1 MDLKNL
7 LDNVLAL
14 GSNISIKDG
23 KEIYKNR
30 LVSNL
35 SSKKINDIYHIYS
48 KVAEEDNSKE
58 YSCHIKYNL
67 KGERVIGA
75 TCTCSTYEEFSK
87 HKTNYICK
95 HIIATIFYFY
105 IVAKNRIKKINKEN
119 PALSKSKEC
128 KVAKGSVEKK
138 ILNLDLDIKRNDNK
152 TFDIQIRIGENT
164 TYLIPKINEF
174 LKCKEVKGQLRIN
187 GEFLYNSSSMKFKEE
202 DERLLNYIVL
212 NLNKEDSFKVIE
224 GKILRVNEEY
234 IEEILKLV
242 SDNRKVKLNYDYIN
256 YESYIIKEDI
266 PLSFTVKIDFDKII
280 LTTKKKLP
288 IPLNDNFTVFLN
300 DRKIYLPS
308 DNQINNYKVLYHKL
322 KSNGKIEY
330 PKQESYINK
339 LFNLLSNISKDIMLG
354 EGVKNLCRNYYK
366 VKFFFKN
373 ENNNIKC
380 KATVNYFGKTINILD
395 KNIDYFL
402 RDNNFE
408 EEISMKLERYRF
420 IKKANEF
427 LFIGNDE
434 ERYDFFT
441 SGLKFFEEFSILE
454 FAKSFNEVNLVGSND
469 IHAIFEGQDQ
479 GLRFKYDI
487 DGLEY
492 SEYINVLQALE
503 DNRDFYKT
511 KTGRLLNLRDL
522 GIANFFNIIDN
533 LIYNQEIYDGEIE
546 IDKSKAIFIEDNIEN
561 YNLNFIRGAE
571 VLKVVSKRLE
581 SRVIEE
587 VNGIKEL
594 NGTLRNYQLTG
605 VNYLLSLSEMNFGG
619 ILADEMGLG
628 KTIQVIAFLLHKK
641 NKRSLVVT
649 PTSLI
654 YNWKEEF
661 EKFAP
666 SLNVGIIHGSKS
678 ARNKILDN
686 KEDYD
691 VLLTTYGTIKN
702 DIEFYKNEIFDYC
715 IIDEAQNIKNPK
727 AQNTKII
734 KEINAKV
741 KFALTGTPIENSLI
755 ELWSIFDFIMPGYL
769 FDEKKFKKKFVN
781 RSEKEIE
788 ELRSLIKP
796 FILRRLKRDVI
807 TELPEKIEK
816 KYYVPMTSEQK
827 LTYKNYMKEVK
838 LKLKTG
844 EDDNITIFSY
854 LTRLRQIC
862 QDPILVNKDY
872 TGDSGKLNVALE
884 IIEEV
889 IEDNN
894 KMLVFSQFTSV
905 LKKIEEELN
914 VRKIKNKY
922 LDGSTSAKE
931 RIKLVSEFNESKEP
945 EIFLISLKA
954 GGTGLNLTSA
964 KFVMHMDPWWNPAIE
979 DQATDRAHRIGQKNI
994 VEVIK
999 LVAKDTIEEKI
1010 IQLQEDKREIIN
1022 SVMSDDS
1029 LNINNISKLTNEEI
1043 LDLFK

>member
-14 GSNISIKDG
+14 GSNIGIKDG

-48 KVAEEDNSKE
+48 KVTEEDNSKA
-58 YSCHIKYNL
+58 YSCHIKCNL
-67 KGERVIGA
+67 KSEKVIGA

-87 HKTNYICK
+87 YKSNYICK
-95 HIIATIFYFY
+95 HIIASIFYFY
-105 IVAKNRIKKINKEN
+105 IVAKNRIKKMNKEN
-119 PALSKSKEC
+119 PALSKSKEV

-138 ILNLDLDIKRNDNK
+138 IINLDLDIKRNDNK

-202 DERLLNYIVL
+202 DEKLLRYIVL
-212 NLNKEDSFKVIE
+212 NLTKEDSFNVVE

-256 YESYIIKEDI
+256 YESYIIKEDM
-266 PLSFTVKIDFDKII
+266 PLSFTVKIELDKII

-288 IPLNDNFTVFLN
+288 IPLNDKFTVFLS

-308 DNQINNYKVLYHKL
+308 NKQINSYKLFYYKL
-322 KSNGKIEY
+322 KSNGKVEY
-330 PKQESYINK
+330 SKDEASINK
-339 LFNLLSNISKDIMLG
+339 LFNLLSNISKDIKLG
-354 EGVKNLCRNYYK
+354 EGVKNICRNYYK
-366 VKFFFKN
+366 VKFYFKN

-395 KNIDYFL
+395 KNINYFL

-434 ERYDFFT
+434 ERYEFFI
-441 SGLKFFEEFSILE
+441 SGLKFFEEFSTLE

-469 IHAIFEGQDQ
+469 IHAIFEGQDEE
-479 GLRFKYDI
+479 LRFMYNI

-503 DNRDFYKT
+503 DDRDFYKT
-511 KTGRLLNLRDL
+511 KKGRLLNLRDL
-522 GIANFFNIIDN
+522 GMANFFNIIDN
-533 LIYNQEIYDGEIE
+533 LIYNQEVYDGEIE
-546 IDKSKAIFIEDNIEN
+546 IDKSKAIFIEDNIES
-561 YNLNFIRGAE
+561 YNLNFIRGSE
-571 VLKVVSKRLE
+571 VLKLVSKRLE
-581 SRVIEE
+581 NRVIEE
-587 VNGIKEL
+587 VHGIKEL
-594 NGTLRNYQLTG
+594 NGTLRNYQVTG

-641 NKRSLVVT
+641 SKKSLVVT

-666 SLNVGIIHGSKS
+666 SLNVGVIHGSKS

-686 KEDYD
+686 KENYD

-727 AQNTKII
+727 SQNTKII
-734 KEINAKV
+734 KELNAKV

-769 FDEKKFKKKFVN
+769 FDEKKFKRKFVGRN
-781 RSEKEIE
+781 EKEID
-788 ELRSLIKP
+788 ELKSLIKP

-816 KYYVPMTSEQK
+816 KYYVPMTVKQK
-827 LTYKNYMKEVK
+827 LAYKNYMKEVK

-854 LTRLRQIC
+854 LTKLRQIC

-872 TGDSGKLNVALE
+872 IGDSGKLNVALE

-905 LKKIEEELN
+905 LKRIENELN
-914 VRKIKNKY
+914 IRKIKNKY
-922 LDGSTSAKE
+922 LDGATNAKE
-931 RIKLVSEFNESKEP
+931 RIKLVSEFNESTEP
-945 EIFLISLKA
+945 ELFLISLKA

-999 LVAKDTIEEKI
+999 LIAKDTIEEKI

>member
-1 MDLKNL
+1 
-7 LDNVLAL
+7 
-14 GSNISIKDG
+14 
-23 KEIYKNR
+23 
-30 LVSNL
+30 
-35 SSKKINDIYHIYS
+35 
-48 KVAEEDNSKE
+48 
-58 YSCHIKYNL
+58 
-67 KGERVIGA
+67 
-75 TCTCSTYEEFSK
+75 
-87 HKTNYICK
+87 
-95 HIIATIFYFY
+95 
-105 IVAKNRIKKINKEN
+105 
-119 PALSKSKEC
+119 
-128 KVAKGSVEKK
+128 
-138 ILNLDLDIKRNDNK
+138 
-152 TFDIQIRIGENT
+152 
-164 TYLIPKINEF
+164 
-174 LKCKEVKGQLRIN
+174 
-187 GEFLYNSSSMKFKEE
+187 
-202 DERLLNYIVL
+202 
-212 NLNKEDSFKVIE
+212 
-224 GKILRVNEEY
+224 
-234 IEEILKLV
+234 
-242 SDNRKVKLNYDYIN
+242 
-256 YESYIIKEDI
+256 
-266 PLSFTVKIDFDKII
+266 
-280 LTTKKKLP
+280 
-288 IPLNDNFTVFLN
+288 
-300 DRKIYLPS
+300 
-308 DNQINNYKVLYHKL
+308 
-322 KSNGKIEY
+322 
-330 PKQESYINK
+330 
-339 LFNLLSNISKDIMLG
+339 
-354 EGVKNLCRNYYK
+354 
-366 VKFFFKN
+366 
-373 ENNNIKC
+373 
-380 KATVNYFGKTINILD
+380 
-395 KNIDYFL
+395 
-402 RDNNFE
+402 
-408 EEISMKLERYRF
+408 
-420 IKKANEF
+420 
-427 LFIGNDE
+427 
-434 ERYDFFT
+434 
-441 SGLKFFEEFSILE
+441 
-454 FAKSFNEVNLVGSND
+454 
-469 IHAIFEGQDQ
+469 
-479 GLRFKYDI
+479 
-487 DGLEY
+487 
-492 SEYINVLQALE
+492 
-503 DNRDFYKT
+503 
-511 KTGRLLNLRDL
+511 
-522 GIANFFNIIDN
+522 
-533 LIYNQEIYDGEIE
+533 
-546 IDKSKAIFIEDNIEN
+546 
-561 YNLNFIRGAE
+561 
-571 VLKVVSKRLE
+571 
-581 SRVIEE
+581 
-587 VNGIKEL
+587 
-594 NGTLRNYQLTG
+594 
-605 VNYLLSLSEMNFGG
+605 MNFGG

-628 KTIQVIAFLLHKK
+628 KTIQLIAFLLHKK

-666 SLNVGIIHGSKS
+666 SLNIGIIHGSKS
-678 ARNKILDN
+678 TRNRILDN

-781 RSEKEIE
+781 RSENEIE

-827 LTYKNYMKEVK
+827 LAYKNYMKEVK

-914 VRKIKNKY
+914 IRKIKNKY

-931 RIKLVSEFNESKEP
+931 RIKLVSEFNDSKEP

-999 LVAKDTIEEKI
+999 LIAKDTIEEKI

>member
-35 SSKKINDIYHIYS
+35 SSKKVNDIYHIYS

-128 KVAKGSVEKK
+128 KVTKGRVEKK

-212 NLNKEDSFKVIE
+212 NLNKEDFFKVIE

-256 YESYIIKEDI
+256 YESYIIKEDM

-330 PKQESYINK
+330 PKQEAYINK

-354 EGVKNLCRNYYK
+354 EGVKNLCKNYYK

-546 IDKSKAIFIEDNIEN
+546 VDKSKAIFIEDNIEN

-827 LTYKNYMKEVK
+827 LAYKNYMKEVK

-905 LKKIEEELN
+905 LKNIEEELN
-914 VRKIKNKY
+914 IRKIKNKY

-999 LVAKDTIEEKI
+999 LIAKDTIEEKI

-1029 LNINNISKLTNEEI
+1029 LNINNIAKLTNEEI
-1043 LDLFK
+1043 LELFR

>member
-67 KGERVIGA
+67 KGKRVIGA
-75 TCTCSTYEEFSK
+75 KCTCSTYEEFSK

-105 IVAKNRIKKINKEN
+105 IVAKNRIKKINKGN

-128 KVAKGSVEKK
+128 KVTKGRVEKK

-174 LKCKEVKGQLRIN
+174 LNCKEVKGQLRIN

-212 NLNKEDSFKVIE
+212 NLNKEDFFKVIE

-256 YESYIIKEDI
+256 YESYIIKEDM

-308 DNQINNYKVLYHKL
+308 DNQTNNYKVLYHKL

-330 PKQESYINK
+330 PKHEAYINK

-354 EGVKNLCRNYYK
+354 EGVKNLCKNYYK

-546 IDKSKAIFIEDNIEN
+546 VDKSKAIFIEDNIEN

-788 ELRSLIKP
+788 ELRALIKP

-827 LTYKNYMKEVK
+827 LAYKNYMKEVK

-884 IIEEV
+884 IIDEV

-914 VRKIKNKY
+914 IRKIKNKY

-931 RIKLVSEFNESKEP
+931 RIKLVSQFNESKEP

-999 LVAKDTIEEKI
+999 LIAKDTIEEKV

-1029 LNINNISKLTNEEI
+1029 LNINNIAKLTNEEI
-1043 LDLFK
+1043 LELFR

>member
-48 KVAEEDNSKE
+48 KVIEQDNGKE

-67 KGERVIGA
+67 KDERVIGA
-75 TCTCSTYEEFSK
+75 TCTCSIYENFSK
-87 HKTNYICK
+87 HKSNYICK
-95 HIIATIFYFY
+95 HIIASIFYFY

-119 PALSKSKEC
+119 LALRKSKEY
-128 KVAKGSVEKK
+128 KVIKENTEKK
-138 ILNLDLDIKRNDNK
+138 MLNLDLDIKRNDNK

-164 TYLIPKINEF
+164 TYLIPKISEF
-174 LKCKEVKGQLRIN
+174 LKCRNVKGHFRIN
-187 GEFLYNSSSMKFKEE
+187 GEFLYNSSSMKFKAE
-202 DERLLNYIVL
+202 DEKFLNYIVL
-212 NLNKEDSFKVIE
+212 SLERGDSFKIID

-242 SDNRKVKLNYDYIN
+242 TNNKKVKLNYDYIN
-256 YESYIIKEDI
+256 YESYIIKDDM

-288 IPLNDNFTVFLN
+288 IPLNDKFTVFLN

-308 DNQINNYKVLYHKL
+308 DKQINSYKELYYKL
-322 KSNGKIEY
+322 KNHGKIEY
-330 PKQESYINK
+330 PKNEDYISE
-339 LFNLLSNISKDIMLG
+339 LFNLLANISKDIMLG
-354 EGVKNLCRNYYK
+354 EGVKKLCRNYYK
-366 VKFFFKN
+366 VKLFFKN

-380 KATVNYFGKTINILD
+380 KVTINYFGKIINILD

-408 EEISMKLERYRF
+408 EEISMKLERYGF
-420 IKKANEF
+420 IKRENEF

-434 ERYDFFT
+434 EYYDFLT
-441 SGLKFFEEFSILE
+441 NGLKFFERFSILE
-454 FAKSFNEVNLVGSND
+454 FSNSFNKINLIDSNYID
-469 IHAIFEGQDQ
+469 AVFEEKDEQ
-479 GLRFKYDI
+479 LKFKYNI

-511 KTGRLLNLRDL
+511 KNGRLLNLRDL
-522 GIANFFNIIDN
+522 GIANLFNIIDN

-546 IDKSKAIFIEDNIEN
+546 VDKSKAIFIDNNIEN
-561 YNLNFIRGAE
+561 YNLNFIRGSE
-571 VLKVVSKRLE
+571 NLKVVSKRLE
-581 SRVIEE
+581 NRAIEE
-587 VNGIKEL
+587 VNIVKEL
-594 NGTLRNYQLTG
+594 NGVLRNYQVTG
-605 VNYLLSLSEMNFGG
+605 LNYLLSLSEMNFGG

-628 KTIQVIAFLLHKK
+628 KTIQVIAFLLYKK
-641 NKRSLVVT
+641 NKKSLIVT

-661 EKFAP
+661 ENFAP
-666 SLNVGIIHGSKS
+666 SLNVGVIHGSKS

-702 DIEFYKNEIFDYC
+702 DIEFYKNKIFDYF

-769 FDEKKFKKKFVN
+769 FDEKKFKKRFVN
-781 RSEKEIE
+781 KSEKEIE
-788 ELRSLIKP
+788 ELKSLIKP

-816 KYYVPMTSEQK
+816 KYYVSMTSEQR
-827 LTYKNYMKEVK
+827 LAYKNYMKEVK

-862 QDPILVNKDY
+862 QDPVLVDKDY
-872 TGDSGKLNVALE
+872 TGDSGKLNIALD
-884 IIEEV
+884 IIQEV
-889 IEDNN
+889 IEGNN
-894 KMLVFSQFTSV
+894 KMLIFSQFTSV
-905 LKKIEEELN
+905 LKKIEDKLN
-914 VRKIKNKY
+914 IRSIRNKY

-931 RIKLVSEFNESKEP
+931 RIKIVSEFNESKEP

>member
-1 MDLKNL
+1 MDLKIL

-35 SSKKINDIYHIYS
+35 SSKKIKDIYHIYS
-48 KVAEEDNSKE
+48 KVTEEDNSKE

-67 KGERVIGA
+67 KSERVIGA
-75 TCTCSTYEEFSK
+75 TCTCNTYEEFSK

-105 IVAKNRIKKINKEN
+105 IVAKNKIKKINKEN
-119 PALSKSKEC
+119 TNLNKKKESKLNI
-128 KVAKGSVEKK
+128 EKK
-138 ILNLDLDIKRNDNK
+138 ILNLDLDIKRNENR
-152 TFDIQIRIGENT
+152 TFDIQIRIGENN
-164 TYLIPKINEF
+164 TYLIPKISEF

-187 GEFLYNSSSMKFKEE
+187 GEFLYNSSYMKFKEE
-202 DERLLNYIVL
+202 DEKLLDYIVL
-212 NLNKEDSFKVIE
+212 NLNRENTFKILE
-224 GKILRVNEEY
+224 GKILRINEEY

-256 YESYIIKEDI
+256 YESYIIKDNM
-266 PLSFTVKIDFDKII
+266 PLSFTVKMDFDKII
-280 LTTKKKLP
+280 LTTKKKVP
-288 IPLNDNFTVFLN
+288 IPLNNEFTVFLN

-308 DNQINNYKVLYHKL
+308 EKQINNYKVLYNKL
-322 KSNGKIEY
+322 KSHGKIEY
-330 PKQESYINK
+330 SKQEASINE
-339 LFNLLSNISKDIMLG
+339 LFNLLGYISKDIILG

-366 VKFFFKN
+366 VKIFFKN
-373 ENNNIKC
+373 ENNDIKC
-380 KATVNYFGKTINILD
+380 KATVNYFGKVINILD

-420 IKKANEF
+420 IKKTNEF
-427 LFIGNDE
+427 LFVGSDE
-434 ERYDFFT
+434 ERYELLT
-441 SGLKFFEEFSILE
+441 NGLKFFEGFSILE
-454 FAKSFNEVNLVGSND
+454 ISESFNEANLLGSND
-469 IHAIFEGQDQ
+469 IHAIFERQDEE
-479 GLRFKYDI
+479 LRFKYDI
-487 DGLEY
+487 DGLDY

-503 DNRDFYKT
+503 EDRDFYKT

-522 GIANFFNIIDN
+522 GIFNFFNIIDN

-546 IDKSKAIFIEDNIEN
+546 IDKSKAIFIENNIEN
-561 YNLNFIRGAE
+561 YNLNFIRGVE
-571 VLKVVSKRLE
+571 ILKVISKRLE
-581 SRVIEE
+581 SRFIEE
-587 VNGIKEL
+587 VNGVKEL
-594 NGTLRNYQLTG
+594 NGILRNYQVTG
-605 VNYLLSLSEMNFGG
+605 LNYLLSLSEMNFGG

-628 KTIQVIAFLLHKK
+628 KTIQVIAFLVYKK

-666 SLNVGIIHGSKS
+666 SLNVGVIHGSKS
-678 ARNKILDN
+678 VRNKILDN
-686 KEDYD
+686 KEEYD
-691 VLLTTYGTIKN
+691 ILLTTYGTIKN
-702 DIEFYKNEIFDYC
+702 DMEFYKNEIFDYC

-781 RSEKEIE
+781 RSENEIE
-788 ELRSLIKP
+788 ELKSLIKP
-796 FILRRLKRDVI
+796 FILRRLKKDVI

-827 LTYKNYMKEVK
+827 LAYKNYMKEVK

-914 VRKIKNKY
+914 IREIKNKY

-1010 IQLQEDKREIIN
+1010 IELQEDKREIIN

-1029 LNINNISKLTNEEI
+1029 LNINNIAKLTNEEI
-1043 LDLFK
+1043 LELFR

>member
-1 MDLKNL
+1 MDLKIL

-48 KVAEEDNSKE
+48 KVTEEDNSKE

-67 KGERVIGA
+67 KSERLIGA

-87 HKTNYICK
+87 HKTNYICR

-105 IVAKNRIKKINKEN
+105 IVAKNKIKKINKEN
-119 PALSKSKEC
+119 PALSKIKEC
-128 KVAKGSVEKK
+128 KVAKGRVEKK
-138 ILNLDLDIKRNDNK
+138 ILNLDLDIKRNENR
-152 TFDIQIRIGENT
+152 TFDIQIRIGENN
-164 TYLIPKINEF
+164 TYLIPKISEF

-187 GEFLYNSSSMKFKEE
+187 GEFLYNSSYMKFKEE
-202 DERLLNYIVL
+202 DEKLLDYIVL
-212 NLNKEDSFKVIE
+212 NLNRESAFKIVE
-224 GKILRVNEEY
+224 GKILRINEEY

-256 YESYIIKEDI
+256 YESYIIKDNM
-266 PLSFTVKIDFDKII
+266 PLSFTVKMDFDKII

-288 IPLNDNFTVFLN
+288 TPLNNEFTVFLN

-308 DNQINNYKVLYHKL
+308 DNQINNYKVLYHNL

-330 PKQESYINK
+330 PKQEAYINK

-366 VKFFFKN
+366 VKIFFKN
-373 ENNNIKC
+373 ENNDIKC
-380 KATVNYFGKTINILD
+380 KATVNYFGKIINILD

-434 ERYDFFT
+434 ERYELLT
-441 SGLKFFEEFSILE
+441 NGLKFFEVFSRLEFS
-454 FAKSFNEVNLVGSND
+454 KSFNEVNILGSND
-469 IHAIFEGQDQ
+469 IYAIFEGKDEE
-479 GLRFKYDI
+479 LRFKYDI
-487 DGLEY
+487 DGLDY

-546 IDKSKAIFIEDNIEN
+546 IDKSKAIFIEENIEN

-571 VLKVVSKRLE
+571 ILKVISKRLE
-581 SRVIEE
+581 SRFIEE
-587 VNGIKEL
+587 VNGVKEL
-594 NGTLRNYQLTG
+594 NGILRNYQVTG
-605 VNYLLSLSEMNFGG
+605 LNYLLSLSEMNFGG

-641 NKRSLVVT
+641 NKRSLVIT

-666 SLNVGIIHGSKS
+666 SLNVGVIHGSKG
-678 ARNKILDN
+678 ARNKVLDN

-715 IIDEAQNIKNPK
+715 IIDEAQNIKNTK

-788 ELRSLIKP
+788 ELKSLIKP

-827 LTYKNYMKEVK
+827 LAYKNYMKEVK

-872 TGDSGKLNVALE
+872 IGDSGKLNVALE

-914 VRKIKNKY
+914 IRKIKNKY

-999 LVAKDTIEEKI
+999 LIAKDTIEEKI

-1043 LDLFK
+1043 LELFR

>member
-1 MDLKNL
+1 
-7 LDNVLAL
+7 
-14 GSNISIKDG
+14 
-23 KEIYKNR
+23 
-30 LVSNL
+30 
-35 SSKKINDIYHIYS
+35 
-48 KVAEEDNSKE
+48 
-58 YSCHIKYNL
+58 
-67 KGERVIGA
+67 
-75 TCTCSTYEEFSK
+75 
-87 HKTNYICK
+87 
-95 HIIATIFYFY
+95 
-105 IVAKNRIKKINKEN
+105 
-119 PALSKSKEC
+119 
-128 KVAKGSVEKK
+128 
-138 ILNLDLDIKRNDNK
+138 
-152 TFDIQIRIGENT
+152 
-164 TYLIPKINEF
+164 
-174 LKCKEVKGQLRIN
+174 
-187 GEFLYNSSSMKFKEE
+187 MKFKEE
-202 DERLLNYIVL
+202 DEKILNYIVL
-212 NLNKEDSFKVIE
+212 NLNRGDSFKIVE
-224 GKILRVNEEY
+224 GKILRINEEY

-256 YESYIIKEDI
+256 YESYIIKEDM
-266 PLSFTVKIDFDKII
+266 PLSFTVKIELDKII

-288 IPLNDNFTVFLN
+288 IPLNDKFTVFLS

-308 DNQINNYKVLYHKL
+308 NKQINSYKLFYYKL
-322 KSNGKIEY
+322 KSNGKVEY
-330 PKQESYINK
+330 SKDEASINK
-339 LFNLLSNISKDIMLG
+339 LFNLLSNISKDIKLG
-354 EGVKNLCRNYYK
+354 EGVKNICRNYYK
-366 VKFFFKN
+366 VKFYFKN

-395 KNIDYFL
+395 KNINYFL

-434 ERYDFFT
+434 ERYEFFI
-441 SGLKFFEEFSILE
+441 SGLKFFEEFSTLE

-469 IHAIFEGQDQ
+469 IHAIFEGQDEE
-479 GLRFKYDI
+479 LRFKYNI

-503 DNRDFYKT
+503 DDRDFYKT
-511 KTGRLLNLRDL
+511 KKGRLLNLRDL
-522 GIANFFNIIDN
+522 GMANFFNIIDN
-533 LIYNQEIYDGEIE
+533 LIYNQEVYDGEIE
-546 IDKSKAIFIEDNIEN
+546 IDKSKAIFIEDNIES
-561 YNLNFIRGAE
+561 YNLNFIRGSE
-571 VLKVVSKRLE
+571 VLKLVSKRLE
-581 SRVIEE
+581 NRVIEE
-587 VNGIKEL
+587 VHGIKEL
-594 NGTLRNYQLTG
+594 NGTLRNYQVTG

-628 KTIQVIAFLLHKK
+628 KTIQVIAFLLYKK

-666 SLNVGIIHGSKS
+666 SLNVGVIHGSKS
-678 ARNKILDN
+678 VRNKILDN
-686 KEDYD
+686 KEEYD

-727 AQNTKII
+727 SQNTKII
-734 KEINAKV
+734 KELNAKV

-769 FDEKKFKKKFVN
+769 FDEKKFKRKFVGRN
-781 RSEKEIE
+781 EKEID
-788 ELRSLIKP
+788 ELKSLIKP

-816 KYYVPMTSEQK
+816 KYYVPMTVKQK
-827 LTYKNYMKEVK
+827 LAYKNYMKEVK

-854 LTRLRQIC
+854 LTKLRQIC

-872 TGDSGKLNVALE
+872 IGDSGKLNVALE

-905 LKKIEEELN
+905 LKRIENELN
-914 VRKIKNKY
+914 IRKIKNKY
-922 LDGSTSAKE
+922 LDGATNAKE
-931 RIKLVSEFNESKEP
+931 RIKLVSEFNESTEP
-945 EIFLISLKA
+945 ELFLISLKA

-999 LVAKDTIEEKI
+999 LIAKDTIEEKI